1 MNMKYLSL
9 ADSNVFKGLAI
20 MLMLWHHLF
29 YNCQQLYDEFGLLTY
44 DVIEYTRV
52 MAKLC
57 VSIFVFISGYG
68 LAVKAEKQ
76 GGIGSL
82 KSFYRHRFTKLYL
95 NYWYIWLLFVPI
107 SVFIF
112 HRTLEMAYR
121 ENILQSLVLD
131 ILGVINCTGGTS
143 YNPTWWFYSCI
154 IILYAIFPF
163 LYNIA
168 KKDIVL
174 TILFCICV
182 KYLPIDLI
190 NPIKD
195 FIYSFVAGLFF
206 AIYSVHI
213 RRLSSNKEIVIWVT
227 LFIFTLIERN
237 SIGTLA
243 DCVITCCMV
252 KLYQSFNLNTKIK
265 TVIAYLGKHSM
276 NIFLIHTFIFNFWF
290 MPYVY
295 SSRNPIVI
303 FIVLLLSCLVISV
316 ILEWGKGVI
325 GINKIINNNYNSKI
339 PNEDPY

>member
-1 MNMKYLSL
+1 MYLSL
-9 ADSNVFKGLAI
+9 KDSNVFKGLAI
-20 MLMLWHHLF
+20 LLMLWHHLF
-29 YNCQQLYDEFGLLTY
+29 YNCQQLYDEFGFLTY

-163 LYNIA
+163 VYYIS
-168 KKDIVL
+168 KKDLLFTV
-174 TILFCICV
+174 LFCVCV
-182 KYLPIDLI
+182 KYLPYEF
-190 NPIKD
+190 NPIKNY
-195 FIYSFVAGLFF
+195 IYVFLAGIVYVRYSPFTNFF
-206 AIYSVHI
+206 PPTREKAAWLV
-213 RRLSSNKEIVIWVT
+213 L
-227 LFIFTLIERN
+227 LALMLMERN
-237 SIGTLA
+237 SVGQVT
-243 DCVITCCMV
+243 DCVITCCLV
-252 KLYQSFNLNTKIK
+252 KLYAILGINSKIK
-265 TVIAYLGKHSM
+265 STMAYLGKHSM

-290 MPYVY
+290 MHQVY

-316 ILEWGKGVI
+316 ALEWLKDVI
-325 GINKIINNNYNSKI
+325 GFNKLIKKMSKY
-339 PNEDPY
+339 E